1 MADDTQEAPATAP
14 PGGVTSP
21 GQRTFLVVVD
31 ETREMRSA
39 LRYACGRA
47 KRTGGR
53 VALLYVTEPAEFQHW
68 LGVGKVMEDERRA
81 EAEQALQS
89 LASEVVEATG
99 RMPILYLREGRRSEE
114 LLQLLKEEPSI
125 SILVLGT
132 AKGKADPGPIVTQ
145 LLGQMDRVR
154 VPLTLVPGGLSPEEI
169 DALT

>member
-1 MADDTQEAPATAP
+1 MTEAEAATTA
-14 PGGVTSP
+14 GGGGPSP
-21 GQRTFLVVVD
+21 RERTFLVVVD
-31 ETREMRSA
+31 ESQEMRNA

-81 EAEQALQS
+81 EAEQALQA
-89 LASEVVEATG
+89 LAAEVVEATG

-154 VPLTLVPGGLSPEEI
+154 VPLTLVPGGLGPEEI

>member
-1 MADDTQEAPATAP
+1 MAETTDEAPATAP
-14 PGGVTSP
+14 PGGVTTP

-89 LASEVVEATG
+89 LAAEVVEATG

-114 LLQLLKEEPSI
+114 LLNLLKEEPSV

-145 LLGQMDRVR
+145 LIGQMDRVR
-154 VPLTLVPGGLSPEEI
+154 VPLTLVPGGLSDEEI